1 MEDWRRIDID
11 ALETDKFLTKEEL
24 IPQIPNPVDDNAITG
39 IMSECK
45 NNLTKGQ
52 FLQSLQAALDNP
64 PYLSDEMVKSNYNEL
79 MFEVLC
85 SIKSNTNDL
94 TPIIKQ
100 LTSNQQDTL
109 VKYLYKIMSTPYG
122 SKQGGAMLL
131 WFEKTIEITGL
142 GPIIRYMS
150 DRRTV

>member
-24 IPQIPNPVDDNAITG
+24 IPQIANPVDESAIPG

-45 NNLTKGQ
+45 NGLTKGQ
-52 FLQSLQAALDNP
+52 FLQSLQMALDNS
-64 PYLSDEMVKSNYNEL
+64 PYLLNEGTKTSYNEL
-79 MFEVLC
+79 VFEILC
-85 SIKSNTNDL
+85 SIKTNNNDL
-94 TPIIKQ
+94 TPFIKQ
-100 LTSNQQDTL
+100 LSSDQQDTL
-109 VKYLYKIMSTPYG
+109 VKYLYKIMSTSYG
-122 SKQGGAMLL
+122 SKQGGIILM